1 MMFIQSMFLSMI
13 GPTLW
18 ANSSYWPHVYFA
30 DINTFS
36 DINRIYI
43 ALKVQ
48 ATRSAVALLFWQRW
62 RKWRKISRVIQIQI
76 DIGQTFLKQWQQ
88 YRIDK
93 YHSGFYLGFIV
104 WGRSP
109 EWPKTTCFLGGVRG
123 MPSGNFLKWICS
135 EMQSLWCILR
145 HNFEKFYC
153 LRNDLVGYRW
163 FSRYNYSY
171 TVMKA
176 LFLGGESG
184 HLGREASTPQMP

>member
-13 GPTLW
+13 GIILW

-36 DINRIYI
+36 DVNRIYI
-43 ALKVQ
+43 ARKVQ

-109 EWPKTTCFLGGVRG
+109 EWPKATCFLGG
-123 MPSGNFLKWICS
+123 SGVCLPEIFWNEYALRCNLCGAFWDT
-135 EMQSLWCILR
+135 ILR
-145 HNFEKFYC
+145 NF
-153 LRNDLVGYRW
+153 
-163 FSRYNYSY
+163 
-171 TVMKA
+171 TVWEMTS
-176 LFLGGESG
+176 SG
-184 HLGREASTPQMP
+184 LDDFPGIITHIL

>member
-36 DINRIYI
+36 DVNRIYI
-43 ALKVQ
+43 ARKVQ
-48 ATRSAVALLFWQRW
+48 ATRSAVALLFWQRR

-104 WGRSP
+104 WGRST
-109 EWPKTTCFLGGVRG
+109 EWPKTTCFLGG
-123 MPSGNFLKWICS
+123 SGACLPEIFWNEYALRCNLCGAFCDT
-135 EMQSLWCILR
+135 ILR
-145 HNFEKFYC
+145 NFTVWEMTSSGIDDFP
-153 LRNDLVGYRW
+153 GIITH
-163 FSRYNYSY
+163 

-184 HLGREASTPQMP
+184 HLGREASTPQIP

>member
-13 GPTLW
+13 GIILW

-36 DINRIYI
+36 DVNRIYI
-43 ALKVQ
+43 ARKVQ

-109 EWPKTTCFLGGVRG
+109 EWPKTTCFLGG
-123 MPSGNFLKWICS
+123 SGHAFRKFF
-135 EMQSLWCILR
+135 EMNMLWDAISVVHSKTQFWGILL
-145 HNFEKFYC
+145 FEK
-153 LRNDLVGYRW
+153 W
-163 FSRYNYSY
+163 SRR
-171 TVMKA
+171 VLMI
-176 LFLGGESG
+176 F
-184 HLGREASTPQMP
+184 PV